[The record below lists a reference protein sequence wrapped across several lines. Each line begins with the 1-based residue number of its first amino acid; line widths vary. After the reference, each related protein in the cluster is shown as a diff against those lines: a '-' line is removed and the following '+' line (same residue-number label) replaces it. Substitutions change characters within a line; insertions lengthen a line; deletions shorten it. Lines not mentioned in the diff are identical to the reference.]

1 MPHPVPPPISNP
13 HKICHRSR
21 SRPPFASSVV
31 TEDGI
36 SDHNGA
42 ILASINQAGL
52 EEEDYSLGNS
62 DSAFVRHTPAL
73 TP

>member
-1 MPHPVPPPISNP
+1 MPHPVPPISISNP
-13 HKICHRSR
+13 HTICHRSR

-42 ILASINQAGL
+42 ILASINQAEL
-52 EEEDYSLGNS
+52 EEEEDYSLGNS
-62 DSAFVRHTPAL
+62 DSAFVRHTL